1 MATEETTMFKTILIP
16 TDGSELSGRAIR
28 QGVDLAKGLGATVVG
43 LTVTMPFR
51 VFALEP
57 TMVTDTA
64 EKYEHDMRAFA
75 KKNLSIVE
83 AAAKQAGV
91 PCRILTCSGE
101 HPYEEIIKAAEE
113 DKCDA
118 ICMASHGRRG
128 VSALVLGSETVKV
141 LTHSRIPVVV
151 VR

>member
-1 MATEETTMFKTILIP
+1 MFKVILIP
-16 TDGSELSGRAIR
+16 TDGSELSERAIR
-28 QGVDLAKGLGATVVG
+28 QGVELAKALGATVVG
-43 LTVTMPFR
+43 LTVTIPFHL
-51 VFALEP
+51 FAVDP
-57 TMVTDTA
+57 IMVTCTA
-64 EKYEHDMRAFA
+64 EKYEHDMQILT
-75 KKNLSIVE
+75 KKYLSAIE
-83 AAAKQAGV
+83 AVAKQAEV
-91 PCRILTCSGE
+91 PCLTLTRSGE

-113 DKCDA
+113 EKCDA